1 MRTPIHQVSR
11 KAAITATTINNPPNM
26 YRFSFLRAA
35 FLVKRMW
42 AAGGIIVKA
51 TITEA
56 IRAKVLVKARGLK
69 SLPSAPVIVKTGK
82 KLTMVVETAVRT
94 APPTSLAALKTTS
107 SLLSSGAASSRCF
120 RIFSQ
125 MIMPISTIVPMAIA
139 MPDSA
144 TIFASTPKVFI
155 AIKHI
160 STAKGSR
167 PLMSTELLRCTTKT
181 ITTMI
186 VTRISSVRAVFNVPK
201 VS

>member
-1 MRTPIHQVSR
+1 
-11 KAAITATTINNPPNM
+11 
-26 YRFSFLRAA
+26 
-35 FLVKRMW
+35 MW

-56 IRAKVLVKARGLK
+56 IRAKVLVNARGLK

-125 MIMPISTIVPMAIA
+125 MIIPISTIVPMAIA

-160 STAKGSR
+160 RTAKGSR
-167 PLMSTELLRCTTKT
+167 PLMRIELLRCTTKT
-181 ITTMI
+181 MTTMI